1 MTKGKK
7 KTEMSFVGISLLLQ
21 KLDVTG
27 THWTHWRIMSHPL
40 TQAQVRGESW
50 TVEGHL
56 VLKSTSHHCPRAEFP
71 EPAVS
76 GSQLPAIP
84 SLQ

>member
-1 MTKGKK
+1 MTEGKK

-21 KLDVTG
+21 KLLVTV
-27 THWTHWRIMSHPL
+27 THWRIVSRLL

-50 TVEGHL
+50 RMEGHL
-56 VLKSTSHHCPRAEFP
+56 VVKSTSRHCPRAEFP

-84 SLQ
+84 SLP

>member
-21 KLDVTG
+21 KLHVTG
-27 THWTHWRIMSHPL
+27 THWTLRIVSRLL

-56 VLKSTSHHCPRAEFP
+56 VVKSTSRHCPRAEFP